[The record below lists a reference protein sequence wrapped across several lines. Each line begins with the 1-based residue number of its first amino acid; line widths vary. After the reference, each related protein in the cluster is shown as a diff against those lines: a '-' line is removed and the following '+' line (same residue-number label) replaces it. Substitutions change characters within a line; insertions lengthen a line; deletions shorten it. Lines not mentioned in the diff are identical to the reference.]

1 MGAEDEGI
9 GLVGPR
15 TPEMDHIVSVLRERW
30 AGAELYLVNALGPD
44 GTTRPDRVSRLVRS
58 IRGRSS
64 RAAIVVVLDESN
76 PAALRAAREAGATS
90 YLGAR
95 EAGND
100 EAIHWRVSDVVAD
113 SQRPSAPQS
122 LPPAT
127 VTALAAPS
135 DAEVEAARAAID
147 SALGGL
153 PSPAERLARA
163 AEWISV
169 DAPSLRDPG
178 SGRLDAG
185 RIAAV
190 LGVPVSR
197 LARAVGVT
205 QQALSARPDS
215 PKAQSGLQPIARV
228 IAALEEFLP
237 PEHVQMWANTPLQRL
252 GGETPLEMIL
262 DGRAEVL
269 ARGIERALD
278 GGSE

>member
-1 MGAEDEGI
+1 MEGADIGI
-9 GLVGPR
+9 VGPR
-15 TPEMDHIVSVLRERW
+15 TPEMEHIASVLREDW
-30 AGAELYLVNALGPD
+30 AGAELYLVNALGRD
-44 GTTRPDRVSRLVRS
+44 GTTRPDRVARLVRS

-90 YLGAR
+90 YLGTR

-100 EAIHWRVSDVVAD
+100 EAIHWRVSDVV
-113 SQRPSAPQS
+113 QRPEASAPEPIS
-122 LPPAT
+122 PPR
-127 VTALAAPS
+127 VTPLAAPT
-135 DAEVEAARAAID
+135 DAEAAAARAAIE
-147 SALGGL
+147 SAMGGL
-153 PSPAERLARA
+153 PSPAERVARA
-163 AEWISV
+163 AEWIRV
-169 DAPSLRDPG
+169 DSPLLRHPG
-178 SGRLDAG
+178 SGRLDAR

-197 LARAVGVT
+197 LAGAAGVS

-215 PKAQSGLQPIARV
+215 TKAQSGLQPIARA

-237 PEHVQMWANTPLQRL
+237 ADHVQMWLNTPLQRL
-252 GGETPLEMIL
+252 GGETPLAMIA

-269 ARGIERALD
+269 ARAIERALE